1 MSHFSSYPIREHRPQ
16 VVLSSVPEL
25 QCPVLQSKEPRGQP
39 GEACSAPDFLEWLGA
54 VFIGADLCVG
64 HSVGCRWAPHGRGG
78 SEGLFPC
85 VHNRINE
92 PDSFVSTYC
101 CPQPSTVTAR
111 TCMCTITGF
120 LLPELVSA
128 LLEHLW

>member
-1 MSHFSSYPIREHRPQ
+1 MWGTAW
-16 VVLSSVPEL
+16 V
-25 QCPVLQSKEPRGQP
+25 
-39 GEACSAPDFLEWLGA
+39 
-54 VFIGADLCVG
+54 ADGPLTEG
-64 HSVGCRWAPHGRGG
+64 GG